1 MVILTVCRFT
11 TENGKFVAINKNKAE
26 EQLATIGI
34 QPSEVSRIISLAKDS
49 IHNSTENV
57 KKKQFEIIE
66 KSNPFDESLGNH
78 TWIKSAEDIKTYREA
93 VEEDN
98 ATTPDFTEEDL
109 QNALETGRVTVYSS
123 YPIKDGIFVTPSRME
138 AQNYA
143 GEGKVYSKTVA
154 LEDVAWIDSLQG
166 QYAKVEEETIPDRDE
181 NEDIRYSTDI
191 EDPVQIARTPK
202 EQADLSGAELEKK
215 SGENP
220 GTGASHFAETVKKS
234 KFYTDTMKKN
244 LLSDT
249 WITNYT
255 TMTNKGMLGGSRGRF
270 SCLLFIVL
278 CPLCNCNFSA

>member
-1 MVILTVCRFT
+1 M
-11 TENGKFVAINKNKAE
+11 
-26 EQLATIGI
+26 
-34 QPSEVSRIISLAKDS
+34 
-49 IHNSTENV
+49 
-57 KKKQFEIIE
+57 
-66 KSNPFDESLGNH
+66 
-78 TWIKSAEDIKTYREA
+78 
-93 VEEDN
+93 EEDN